1 MSNFFLVILC
11 FLMWMDMRAS
21 TILIISG
28 LTSHHCSSIVE
39 IKESYLSCLILVA
52 CLVNMSCVNV
62 DSIICTSRLGVGSN
76 EPFCSCVA
84 PFIYI
89 MFRHNPTRCVFLV
102 VWHVHGRMHSDSRW
116 GHVSLSLLWHSM

>member
-1 MSNFFLVILC
+1 
-11 FLMWMDMRAS
+11 MRAS

-28 LTSHHCSSIVE
+28 LASYRCYSIVE
-39 IKESYLSCLILVA
+39 IKGLYLSCLILVA
-52 CLVNMSCVNV
+52 CLVNMSCVNLN
-62 DSIICTSRLGVGSN
+62 SIICTTRLGVGSN

-89 MFRHNPTRCVFLV
+89 MSRHSPTRYVFLV

-116 GHVSLSLLWHSM
+116 GHVSLSLLWHSI